1 VTEQLR
7 DRVEQS
13 IRDACFAIA
22 AEVEAAAA
30 KEEAE

>member
-22 AEVEAAAA
+22 AEVEAE
-30 KEEAE
+30 KEGK